1 MIELFNNI
9 FVLGLIIGF
18 IAGVV
23 IATTI
28 ALISFKFK
36 E

>member
-1 MIELFNNI
+1 MIDLFQNI
-9 FVLGLIIGF
+9 FILGAVIGF